1 MDGWMDGVR
10 TSIKEEKKGRKGH
23 KEEKRRKKEEKEIG
37 SETTCKGAFVKYVKM
52 IST

>member
-1 MDGWMDGVR
+1 M
-10 TSIKEEKKGRKGH
+10 KEEKKRKKGAKGRK
-23 KEEKRRKKEEKEIG
+23 KEEKGKKEEKEIG